1 MRMNSKKFLV
11 IGLIGLTVLV
21 GCNTA
26 SETASNGAQAASLN
40 QNQDKL
46 EADNG
51 KARVLEAAPEV
62 SEKPEVVDPATEMKK
77 AAETQIKTLASLIGK
92 SSTEARKILGEP
104 SSSKNLE
111 DTDVLLVD
119 YYRLDYLGEIAKV
132 EVIYNDD
139 KKQVN
144 FVSFTILKADHIDTT
159 KENLMTTLTDLYG
172 EPSIERIVDKK
183 GKRNLNWT
191 DGTLIYDLKYFESNI
206 SLDIYEADE

>member
-1 MRMNSKKFLV
+1 MNRKKFLV
-11 IGLIGLTVLV
+11 IGLMSLMALV

-26 SETASNGAQAASLN
+26 SETASNGAKVASLEE
-40 QNQDKL
+40 NQDTL
-46 EADNG
+46 EVDNE
-51 KARVLEAAPEV
+51 KAKTLGTDVAQ
-62 SEKPEVVDPATEMKK
+62 EVVDPAVEMKK

-104 SSSKNLE
+104 SSSKDLE

-119 YYRLDYLGEIAKV
+119 YYRLEYLGEIAKV

-139 KKQVN
+139 KQQVN

-159 KENLMTTLTDLYG
+159 KENLITTLTDLYG
-172 EPSIERIVDKK
+172 ESSIERIVDKK

-191 DGTLIYDLKYFESNI
+191 DDTLVYDLKYFESNI